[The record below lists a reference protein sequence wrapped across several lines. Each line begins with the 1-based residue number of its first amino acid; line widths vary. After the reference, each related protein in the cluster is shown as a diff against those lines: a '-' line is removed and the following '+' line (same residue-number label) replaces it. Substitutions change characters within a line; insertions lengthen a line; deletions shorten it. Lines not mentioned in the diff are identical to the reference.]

1 VVRSRDKNN
10 NGDHKM
16 PTASIRACSPVH
28 LLSLAISTALLA
40 PAAHAD
46 FVADSKA
53 SLTTTNIYLNRDF
66 REDSGQNKREEWGQ
80 GFLLDI
86 QSGYSEGT
94 VGFGL
99 DALGML
105 GVKLDSGGGRTG
117 TDLLPVQDDGGTP
130 DQFARLG
137 LTAKVKVSNT
147 ELRYGSHIP
156 ELPVVK
162 ASDSR
167 LLPQVFEGGLL
178 TSSELEGLTF
188 TGGRLD
194 KVIDR
199 ASTNSEEMVLNSKN
213 KRFAAGVTADH
224 MDLAGFDY
232 QFAKGLTGR
241 YYYADLQDIYRQH
254 FFGLLAS
261 QPLGNGTLSADLRL
275 SVSSD
280 SGAANAG
287 KIDNRALNGMFSYAI
302 SGHKV
307 GLGFQDMSGDTGF
320 AYVDGSD
327 PFLVNFVQIN
337 DFANAD
343 ERSWQARYD
352 YDLGKLGVPGLS
364 FMTRYIKGTD
374 AQIAGSD
381 ETGGEWE
388 RDIEVKYVVQ
398 SGPLKD
404 VYVRLRNAS
413 FKSDFARDAD
423 ENRVIVGYTLPIW

>member
-1 VVRSRDKNN
+1 
-10 NGDHKM
+10 M
-16 PTASIRACSPVH
+16 PTASHQALAPAR
-28 LLSLAISTALLA
+28 LLSLAIATALLA
-40 PAAHAD
+40 PMAHAE
-46 FVADSKA
+46 FIADSTA
-53 SLTTTNIYLNRDF
+53 SLTTSNIYLNRDF
-66 REDSGQNKREEWGQ
+66 RENAGQNKREEWGQ
-80 GFLLDI
+80 GFLLDLK
-86 QSGYSEGT
+86 SGYTEGA

-99 DALGML
+99 DAMGML
-105 GVKLDSGGGRTG
+105 GIKLDSGGGRTG

-130 DQFARLG
+130 DQYGRLG
-137 LTAKVKVSNT
+137 LTAKVKASNT

-178 TSSELEGLTF
+178 TSSELDGLTF

-199 ASTNSEEMVLNSKN
+199 ASTNSEELILNSKN
-213 KRFAAGVTADH
+213 RRYAAGITADH
-224 MDLAGFDY
+224 LDLLGLDY

-241 YYYADLQDIYRQH
+241 YYFADLDDIYRQH

-261 QPLGNGTLSADLRL
+261 QPLGGGTLSADARL
-275 SVSSD
+275 MLSKD

-287 KIDNRALNGMFSYAI
+287 KIDNRAFNAMLTYAI
-302 SGHKV
+302 NGHKL
-307 GLGFQDMSGDTGF
+307 GLGFQDMSGDTGY
-320 AYVDGSD
+320 AYIDGSD

-352 YDLGKLGVPGLS
+352 YDLGKLGIPGLS
-364 FMTRYIKGTD
+364 FMTRYIKGSD
-374 AQIAGSD
+374 AQIAGTND
-381 ETGGEWE
+381 TGGEWE

>member
-1 VVRSRDKNN
+1 
-10 NGDHKM
+10 M
-16 PTASIRACSPVH
+16 PTASHRALSPVH

-66 REDSGQNKREEWGQ
+66 RENAGQNKREEWGQ
-80 GFLLDI
+80 GFWLDV
-86 QSGYSEGT
+86 QSGYTEGT

-99 DALGML
+99 DALGLL

-130 DQFARLG
+130 DQFGRLG

-178 TSSELEGLTF
+178 TSSELDGLTF

-199 ASTNSEEMVLNSKN
+199 ASTNSEELILNSKN
-213 KRFAAGVTADH
+213 RRFAAGITADH
-224 MDLAGFDY
+224 LDLMGLDY
-232 QFAKGLTGR
+232 EFAKGLTGR
-241 YYYADLQDIYRQH
+241 YYFADLDDIYRQH

-261 QPLGNGTLSADLRL
+261 QPLGSGTLSADVRMML
-275 SVSSD
+275 SKD
-280 SGAANAG
+280 SGASNAG
-287 KIDNRALNGMFSYAI
+287 KIDNRAFNAMLTYGIN
-302 SGHKV
+302 GHKL
-307 GLGFQDMSGDTGF
+307 GLGFQDMSGDTGY
-320 AYVDGSD
+320 AYIDGSD

-352 YDLGKLGVPGLS
+352 YDFGKLGVPGLS
-364 FMTRYIKGTD
+364 FMTRYIKGSD
-374 AQIAGSD
+374 AKIAGTD
-381 ETGGEWE
+381 DTGGEWE

>member
-1 VVRSRDKNN
+1 
-10 NGDHKM
+10 M
-16 PTASIRACSPVH
+16 LTASYRALSPVH
-28 LLSLAISTALLA
+28 LLSLAISTAFLA

-53 SLTTTNIYLNRDF
+53 SLSTTNIYLNRNF
-66 REDSGQNKREEWGQ
+66 REGSGQNKREEWGQ

-86 QSGYSEGT
+86 QSGYTEGT

-130 DQFARLG
+130 DQFGRMG
-137 LTAKVKVSNT
+137 LTGKVKISNT

-178 TSSELEGLTF
+178 TSSELEGFTF

-199 ASTNSEEMVLNSKN
+199 ASTNSEELILNSKN
-213 KRFAAGVTADH
+213 KRFAGGVTADH
-224 MDLAGFDY
+224 LDLFGLDY

-241 YYYADLQDIYRQH
+241 YYAAELDDIYRQH
-254 FFGLLAS
+254 FFGILAS
-261 QPLGNGTLSADLRL
+261 QPVGSGTLAADIRL
-275 SVSSD
+275 MLSKD
-280 SGAANAG
+280 TGAANAG
-287 KIDNRALNGMFSYAI
+287 EIDNRAFSSMVSYAI
-302 SGHKV
+302 NGHKL
-307 GLGFQDMSGDTGF
+307 GLGYQDMSGDTGY
-320 AYVDGSD
+320 AYIDGSD

-343 ERSWQARYD
+343 ESSWQARYD
-352 YDLGKLGVPGLS
+352 YDFSKIGVPGLS
-364 FMTRYIKGTD
+364 FMGRYVRGDD
-374 AQIAGSD
+374 AQVAGS
-381 ETGGEWE
+381 TQSGGEWE
-388 RDIEVKYVVQ
+388 RDLEIKYVVQ
-398 SGPLKD
+398 NGPLKD

-413 FKSDFARDAD
+413 FHSDFARDAD

>member
-1 VVRSRDKNN
+1 MR
-10 NGDHKM
+10 
-16 PTASIRACSPVH
+16 TAPRQALPARR
-28 LLSLAISTALLA
+28 LTLALLAASCA
-40 PAAHAD
+40 PAAHAA
-46 FVADSKA
+46 FVEDSSA
-53 SLTTTNIYLNRDF
+53 TLTTTNIYLNRDF
-66 REDSGQNKREEWGQ
+66 REGTGQNKREEWGQ

-86 QSGYSEGT
+86 QSGYTEGT

-105 GVKLDSGGGRTG
+105 GVKLDSGAGRTG

-130 DQFARLG
+130 DEFGRLG
-137 LTAKVKVSNT
+137 LTGKVKVSKT
-147 ELRYGSHIP
+147 EFRYGSHIP

-178 TSSELEGLTF
+178 SSADIDGLSLL
-188 TGGRLD
+188 GGRLD

-199 ASTNSEEMVLNSKN
+199 ASTNSEDIILNSKN
-213 KRFAAGVTADH
+213 SRFAGGVTAEH
-224 MDLAGFDY
+224 MDLAGLDWTFV
-232 QFAKGLTGR
+232 KGMTAR
-241 YYYADLQDIYRQH
+241 YYYADVEDIYRQH
-254 FFGLLAS
+254 FLGLLAS
-261 QPLGNGTLSADLRL
+261 QPLGGGSLSADLR
-275 SVSSD
+275 VSISDD
-280 SGAANAG
+280 SGSAKAG
-287 KIDNRALNGMFSYAI
+287 KVDNNAWNGLVSYAH

-307 GLGFQDMSGDTGF
+307 GLGYQHLTGDTGF

-364 FMTRYIKGTD
+364 FMTRYIKGSD

-388 RDIEVKYVVQ
+388 RDIELKYVVQ

-413 FKSDFARDAD
+413 FHSDFARDAD

>member
-1 VVRSRDKNN
+1 
-10 NGDHKM
+10 M
-16 PTASIRACSPVH
+16 PTASHQALAPAR
-28 LLSLAISTALLA
+28 LLSLAIATTLLA
-40 PAAHAD
+40 PMAHAE
-46 FVADSKA
+46 FIADSTA
-53 SLTTTNIYLNRDF
+53 SLTTSNIYLNRDF
-66 REDSGQNKREEWGQ
+66 RENAGQKKREEWGQ
-80 GFLLDI
+80 GFLLDLK
-86 QSGYSEGT
+86 SGYTEGT

-99 DALGML
+99 DAMGML
-105 GVKLDSGGGRTG
+105 GIKLDSGGGRTG

-130 DQFARLG
+130 DQYGRLG
-137 LTAKVKVSNT
+137 LTAKVKISST
-147 ELRYGSHIP
+147 ELRYGSHVP

-178 TSSELEGLTF
+178 TSSELDGLTF

-199 ASTNSEEMVLNSKN
+199 ASTNSEELILNSKN
-213 KRFAAGVTADH
+213 RRFAAGITADH
-224 MDLAGFDY
+224 LDLLGLDY

-241 YYYADLQDIYRQH
+241 YYFADLDDIYRQH

-261 QPLGNGTLSADLRL
+261 QPLGGGTLSADVRL
-275 SVSSD
+275 MLSKD

-287 KIDNRALNGMFSYAI
+287 KIDNRAFNAMLTYAI
-302 SGHKV
+302 NGHKL
-307 GLGFQDMSGDTGF
+307 GLGFQDMSGDTGY
-320 AYVDGSD
+320 AYIDGSD

-352 YDLGKLGVPGLS
+352 YDLGKLGIPGLS
-364 FMTRYIKGTD
+364 FMTRYIKGSD
-374 AQIAGSD
+374 AQIAGSND
-381 ETGGEWE
+381 TGGEWE

>member
-1 VVRSRDKNN
+1 
-10 NGDHKM
+10 M
-16 PTASIRACSPVH
+16 PTLSPVH

-66 REDSGQNKREEWGQ
+66 REGDGQNKREEWGQ
-80 GFLLDI
+80 GFWLDV
-86 QSGYSEGT
+86 QSGYTEGT

-99 DALGML
+99 DALGLL

-130 DQFARLG
+130 DQFGRLG
-137 LTAKVKVSNT
+137 LTAKIKFSNT

-178 TSSELEGLTF
+178 TSSEFDGLTF
-188 TGGRLD
+188 VGGRLN

-199 ASTNSEEMVLNSKN
+199 ASTNSEELILNSKN
-213 KRFAAGVTADH
+213 RRFAAGITADH
-224 MDLAGFDY
+224 LDLMGFDY
-232 QFAKGLTGR
+232 SFNKQLKGR
-241 YYYADLQDIYRQH
+241 YYFADLDDIYRQH
-254 FFGLLAS
+254 FFGLLAN
-261 QPLGNGTLSADLRL
+261 QPLGSGTLSADVRMML
-275 SVSSD
+275 SKD

-287 KIDNRALNGMFSYAI
+287 KIDNRAFNAMLSYAI
-302 SGHKV
+302 DGHKL
-307 GLGFQDMSGDTGF
+307 GLGFQNMSGDTGY
-320 AYVDGSD
+320 AYIDGSD

-352 YDLGKLGVPGLS
+352 YDFGKIGIPGLS
-364 FMTRYIKGTD
+364 LMGRYVSGDD
-374 AQIAGSD
+374 ARIAGSND
-381 ETGGEWE
+381 TGGEWE
-388 RDIEVKYVVQ
+388 RDLELKYVVQ
-398 SGPLKD
+398 SGALKD
-404 VYVRLRNAS
+404 LYVRLRNAS
-413 FKSDFARDAD
+413 FHSDFARDAD
-423 ENRVIVGYTLPIW
+423 ENRVIVGYTLAIW

>member
-1 VVRSRDKNN
+1 
-10 NGDHKM
+10 M
-16 PTASIRACSPVH
+16 LTASYRALSPIH
-28 LLSLAISTALLA
+28 QLSLAISTALLA
-40 PAAHAD
+40 PASHAAFID
-46 FVADSKA
+46 DSSA
-53 SLTTTNIYLNRDF
+53 SLTTSNIYLNRDF
-66 REDSGQNKREEWGQ
+66 REDAGQNKREEWGQ
-80 GFLLDI
+80 GFLLDLK
-86 QSGYSEGT
+86 SGYSEGT

-117 TDLLPVQDDGGTP
+117 TDLLPMQDDGGTP
-130 DQFARLG
+130 DQFGRLG

-178 TSSELEGLTF
+178 TSSELDGLNF

-199 ASTNSEEMVLNSKN
+199 ASTNSEDLILNSKN
-213 KRFAAGVTADH
+213 KRFTSGVTAEH

-232 QFAKGLTGR
+232 TFAKGLTGR

-261 QPLGNGTLSADLRL
+261 QPLGDGTLSADLRL
-275 SVSSD
+275 SVSTD

-287 KIDNRALNGMFSYAI
+287 KVDNRAFNGMLSYAI

-307 GLGFQDMSGDTGF
+307 GLAYQEMSGDTGF

-327 PFLVNFVQIN
+327 PFLLNFVQIN

-352 YDLGKLGVPGLS
+352 YDFGKLGVPGLS
-364 FMTRYIKGTD
+364 FMTRYIKGSD

-381 ETGGEWE
+381 DSGGEWE
-388 RDIEVKYVVQ
+388 RDIELKYVVQ
-398 SGPLKD
+398 SGALKD

-413 FKSDFARDAD
+413 FRSDFARDAD

>member
-1 VVRSRDKNN
+1 
-10 NGDHKM
+10 M
-16 PTASIRACSPVH
+16 PTASHQALAPAR
-28 LLSLAISTALLA
+28 LLSLAIATALLA
-40 PAAHAD
+40 PMAHAD
-46 FVADSKA
+46 FIADSTA
-53 SLTTTNIYLNRDF
+53 SLTTSNIYLNRDF
-66 REDSGQNKREEWGQ
+66 RENAGQNKREEWGQ
-80 GFLLDI
+80 GFLLDLK
-86 QSGYSEGT
+86 SGYTEGT

-99 DALGML
+99 DAMGML
-105 GVKLDSGGGRTG
+105 GIKLDSGGGRTG

-130 DQFARLG
+130 DQYGRLG

-147 ELRYGSHIP
+147 ELRYGSHIS

-188 TGGRLD
+188 TGGRLN

-199 ASTNSEEMVLNSKN
+199 ASTNSEELILNSKN
-213 KRFAAGVTADH
+213 RRFAAGITADH
-224 MDLAGFDY
+224 LDLLGLDY

-241 YYYADLQDIYRQH
+241 YYFADLDDIYRQH

-261 QPLGNGTLSADLRL
+261 QPLGGGTLSADVRL
-275 SVSSD
+275 MLSKD

-287 KIDNRALNGMFSYAI
+287 KIDNRAFNAMLTYAI
-302 SGHKV
+302 NGHKL
-307 GLGFQDMSGDTGF
+307 GLGFQDMSGDTGY
-320 AYVDGSD
+320 AYIDGSD

-352 YDLGKLGVPGLS
+352 YDLGKLGIPGLS
-364 FMTRYIKGTD
+364 FMTRYIKGSD
-374 AQIAGSD
+374 AQIAGSND
-381 ETGGEWE
+381 TGGEWE

>member
-1 VVRSRDKNN
+1 
-10 NGDHKM
+10 M
-16 PTASIRACSPVH
+16 LTASYRAFSPVH
-28 LLSLAISTALLA
+28 LLSLAISTAFLA

-53 SLTTTNIYLNRDF
+53 SLSTTNIYLNRDF
-66 REDSGQNKREEWGQ
+66 REGSGQNKREEWGQ

-86 QSGYSEGT
+86 QSGYTEGT

-130 DQFARLG
+130 DQFGRMG
-137 LTAKVKVSNT
+137 LTGKVKISNT

-178 TSSELEGLTF
+178 TSSELEGFTF

-199 ASTNSEEMVLNSKN
+199 ASTNSEELILNSKN
-213 KRFAAGVTADH
+213 KRFAGGVTADH
-224 MDLAGFDY
+224 LDLFGLDY

-241 YYYADLQDIYRQH
+241 YYAAELDDIYRQH
-254 FFGLLAS
+254 FFGILAS
-261 QPLGNGTLSADLRL
+261 QPVGSGTLAADIRL
-275 SVSSD
+275 MLSKD
-280 SGAANAG
+280 AGAANAG
-287 KIDNRALNGMFSYAI
+287 EIDNRAFSSMVSYAI
-302 SGHKV
+302 NGHKL
-307 GLGFQDMSGDTGF
+307 GLGYQDMSGDTGY
-320 AYVDGSD
+320 AYIDGSD

-343 ERSWQARYD
+343 ESSWQARYD
-352 YDLGKLGVPGLS
+352 YDFSKMGVPGLS
-364 FMTRYIKGTD
+364 FMGRYVRGDD
-374 AQIAGSD
+374 AQVAGS
-381 ETGGEWE
+381 TQSGGEWE
-388 RDIEVKYVVQ
+388 RDLEIKYVVQ
-398 SGPLKD
+398 NGPLKD

-413 FKSDFARDAD
+413 FHSDFARDAD

>member
-1 VVRSRDKNN
+1 
-10 NGDHKM
+10 M
-16 PTASIRACSPVH
+16 PTASHRALSPVH
-28 LLSLAISTALLA
+28 LLSLAIGTALLA

-46 FVADSKA
+46 FVADSQA
-53 SLTTTNIYLNRDF
+53 SLTTSNIYLNRDF
-66 REDSGQNKREEWGQ
+66 RENTGQNKREEWGQ
-80 GFLLDI
+80 GFWLDV
-86 QSGYSEGT
+86 QSGYTEGT

-99 DALGML
+99 DALGLL

-130 DQFARLG
+130 DQFGRLG

-178 TSSELEGLTF
+178 TSSELDGLTF
-188 TGGRLD
+188 VGGRLD

-199 ASTNSEEMVLNSKN
+199 ASTNSEELILNSKN
-213 KRFAAGVTADH
+213 RRFAAGITADH
-224 MDLAGFDY
+224 LDLLGLDY
-232 QFAKGLTGR
+232 EFAKGLTGR
-241 YYYADLQDIYRQH
+241 YYFADLDDIYRQH

-261 QPLGNGTLSADLRL
+261 QPLGSGSLSADVRL
-275 SVSSD
+275 MLSKD
-280 SGAANAG
+280 SGASNAG
-287 KIDNRALNGMFSYAI
+287 KIDNRAFNAMFTYAI
-302 SGHKV
+302 DGHKL
-307 GLGFQDMSGDTGF
+307 GLGFQDMSGDTGY
-320 AYVDGSD
+320 AYIDGSD

-352 YDLGKLGVPGLS
+352 YDFGKLGVPGLS
-364 FMTRYIKGTD
+364 FMTRYIKGSD
-374 AQIAGSD
+374 AQIAGTD
-381 ETGGEWE
+381 DRGGEWE

-413 FKSDFARDAD
+413 FHSDFARDAD

>member
-1 VVRSRDKNN
+1 
-10 NGDHKM
+10 M
-16 PTASIRACSPVH
+16 LTASYRALSPVH
-28 LLSLAISTALLA
+28 LLSLAVSTALLA
-40 PAAHAD
+40 PTAHAAFID
-46 FVADSKA
+46 DSSA
-53 SLTTTNIYLNRDF
+53 SLSTSNIYLNRDF
-66 REDSGQNKREEWGQ
+66 RENAGQNKREEWGQ
-80 GFLLDI
+80 GFLLDL
-86 QSGYSEGT
+86 QSGYTDGT

-105 GVKLDSGGGRTG
+105 GIKLDSGGGRTG

-130 DQFARLG
+130 DQFGRLG
-137 LTAKVKVSNT
+137 LTAKVKVSAT

-178 TSSELEGLTF
+178 TSSELDGLTF

-199 ASTNSEEMVLNSKN
+199 ASSNSEDLVLNSKN
-213 KRFAAGVTADH
+213 RRFTAGVSADH
-224 MDLAGFDY
+224 LDLLGLDY
-232 QFAKGLTGR
+232 SFNKQLKGR
-241 YYYADLQDIYRQH
+241 YYFAELDDIYRQH

-261 QPLGNGTLSADLRL
+261 QPLGAGTLSADLRL
-275 SVSSD
+275 SLSSD

-287 KIDNRALNGMFSYAI
+287 KIDNRALNGMFSYAL

-307 GLGFQDMSGDTGF
+307 GLGYQDMSGDTGF
-320 AYVDGSD
+320 AYIDGSD

-352 YDLGKLGVPGLS
+352 FDFSQVGVPGLS
-364 FMTRYIKGTD
+364 FMTRYITGSD
-374 AQIAGSD
+374 AQIAGSSD
-381 ETGGEWE
+381 TGGEWE
-388 RDIEVKYVVQ
+388 RDIELKYVVQ
-398 SGPLKD
+398 SGALKD

-413 FKSDFARDAD
+413 FRSDFARDAD

>member
-1 VVRSRDKNN
+1 
-10 NGDHKM
+10 M
-16 PTASIRACSPVH
+16 LTASYRALSPVH
-28 LLSLAISTALLA
+28 LLSLAISTAFLA

-53 SLTTTNIYLNRDF
+53 SLSTTNIYLNRDF
-66 REDSGQNKREEWGQ
+66 REGSGQNKREEWGQ

-86 QSGYSEGT
+86 QSGYTEGT

-130 DQFARLG
+130 DQFGRMG
-137 LTAKVKVSNT
+137 LTAKVKISNT

-178 TSSELEGLTF
+178 TSSELEGFTF

-199 ASTNSEEMVLNSKN
+199 ASTNSEELILNSKN
-213 KRFAAGVTADH
+213 KRFAGGVTADH
-224 MDLAGFDY
+224 LDLFGLDY

-241 YYYADLQDIYRQH
+241 YYAAELDDIYRQH
-254 FFGLLAS
+254 FFGILAS
-261 QPLGNGTLSADLRL
+261 QPVGSGTLAADVRL
-275 SVSSD
+275 MLSKD
-280 SGAANAG
+280 TGAANAG
-287 KIDNRALNGMFSYAI
+287 EIDNRAFSSMVSYAI
-302 SGHKV
+302 NGHKL
-307 GLGFQDMSGDTGF
+307 GLGYQDMSGDTGY
-320 AYVDGSD
+320 AYIDGSD

-343 ERSWQARYD
+343 ESSWQARYD
-352 YDLGKLGVPGLS
+352 YDFSKMGVPGLS
-364 FMTRYIKGTD
+364 FMGRYVRGDD
-374 AQIAGSD
+374 AQVAGS
-381 ETGGEWE
+381 TQSGGEWE
-388 RDIEVKYVVQ
+388 RDLEIKYVVQ
-398 SGPLKD
+398 NGPLKD

-413 FKSDFARDAD
+413 FHSDFARDAD